1 MRIRFSA
8 LTAALLVAGLA
19 HAETQVLIN
28 QVGYDIAAPKNAI
41 VQLTGESRVKPP
53 VNFILLDSE
62 TNQQVLSGTLQPQGE
77 VQSWGD
83 RTFYRADFSGWKKAG
98 RYVLQTT
105 SSDGDV
111 RSGPFIIGANLLE
124 RYTLS
129 DVIAYFKSQRVTGL
143 FDKADRKLPLPAG
156 TGSGTVDVHGGWYDA
171 TGDYGV
177 HLSHQNLTSYFN
189 PQQAPLVA
197 WSLLRG
203 YQHLGE
209 RHNQNFDEY
218 RRRMLDEGLYGA
230 DFLVRMKRPGE
241 SFFQAISSPGKEK
254 LAQDRVI
261 ANPNWRT
268 QIKEKESD
276 STIVEED
283 AVGPLAWQASF
294 RSGAGMSIAAL
305 ALASTMENDGNFS
318 RKQYLQTA
326 EDAFAFLQKHNVQ
339 MVNDGKEN
347 IVDDYTALL
356 AATELYRASHKAD
369 YLAAAQQ
376 RAQSLMARLT
386 SLDNWHDYWRADAQ
400 QRPFFHPSDAG
411 LPVIALLEYARIA
424 SPDQQTKIK
433 DTVKRSLGFE
443 LAVTKETS
451 NPFGYA
457 RQLIQLKNGE
467 KRTSFFFP
475 HDSEAAPWWQGEN
488 ARVASLAA
496 AARQAMPLFDEDK
509 AFTLQLQNYAWD
521 QLNWILGNNPYDVS
535 MLTGSGYRHIS
546 YLFFNSWK
554 YTTLPGGIVNGITGA
569 SNQVADGIAF
579 DEGYAVT
586 RKDDDWRWAEG
597 WLPHSAW
604 YLYAVSLP
612 DRQ

>member
-53 VNFILLDSE
+53 VNFVLLDSE

-111 RSGPFIIGANLLE
+111 RSGPFIIGADLLE

-326 EDAFAFLQKHNVQ
+326 EDAFTFLQKHNVQ

-496 AARQAMPLFDEDK
+496 AARQAMPLFAEDK

>member
-8 LTAALLVAGLA
+8 LTAALLLAGLA
-19 HAETQVLIN
+19 HAETHVLIN
-28 QVGYDIAAPKNAI
+28 QVGYDVAAPKNAI
-41 VQLTGESRVKPP
+41 VQLTGDSRAKPP
-53 VNFILLDSE
+53 VKFTLLDNE
-62 TNQQVLSGTLQPQGE
+62 TNKAVLSGTLQPQGD
-77 VQSWGD
+77 VPGWGD
-83 RTFYRADFSGWKKAG
+83 RTFYRADFSGWQTPG

-111 RSGPFIIGANLLE
+111 RSGPFIIGADLLE

-143 FDKADRKLPLPAG
+143 FDKADRKLPLPPG

-203 YQHLGE
+203 YQNLGA
-209 RHNQNFDEY
+209 RDNPNFDEY

-276 STIVEED
+276 STIVEEE

-305 ALASTMENDGNFS
+305 ALASTMENDGNFT
-318 RKQYLQTA
+318 RQQYLQTA
-326 EDAFAFLQKHNVQ
+326 EDAFAFLQKNNLR

-356 AATELYRASHKAD
+356 AATELYRASQKAV

-376 RAQSLMARLT
+376 RAESLMARLT
-386 SLDNWHDYWRADAQ
+386 SLDNWHDYWRADGEK
-400 QRPFFHPSDAG
+400 RPFFHPSDTG

-424 SPDQQTKIK
+424 PQAQQANIRQ
-433 DTVKRSLGFE
+433 TVKRSLGFE
-443 LAVTKETS
+443 LAVTKES
-451 NPFGYA
+451 NNPFGYA
-457 RQLIQLKNGE
+457 RQLIQLKDGV

-488 ARVASLAA
+488 ARIASLAA
-496 AARQAMPLFDEDK
+496 AARQAMPLFADDK
-509 AFTLQLQNYAWD
+509 AFTQQLQSYAWD
-521 QLNWILGNNPYDVS
+521 QLNWILGHNPYDVS

-612 DRQ
+612 DRH

>member
-8 LTAALLVAGLA
+8 LTAALLMAGLA
-19 HAETQVLIN
+19 HAETHVLIN
-28 QVGYDIAAPKNAI
+28 QVGYDIAAPKTAV
-41 VQLTGESRVKPP
+41 VQLTGESRAKPP
-53 VNFILLDSE
+53 VNFVLLDSE

-77 VQSWGD
+77 VQGWGD
-83 RTFYRADFSGWKKAG
+83 RTFYRADFSAWKKQG

-111 RSGPFIIGANLLE
+111 RSGPFIIGADLLE

-143 FDKADRKLPLPAG
+143 FDKSDRKLPLPAG

-203 YQHLGE
+203 YQNLGA
-209 RHNQNFDEY
+209 RQNQNFDEY

-254 LAQDRVI
+254 RAQDRVI

-276 STIVEED
+276 STIVEEE
-283 AVGPLAWQASF
+283 AVGRLAWQASF

-326 EDAFAFLQKHNVQ
+326 EDAFAFLQKNNAH

-356 AATELYRASHKAD
+356 AATELYRASHKAV
-369 YLAAAQQ
+369 YLTVAQQ

-386 SLDNWHDYWRADAQ
+386 SLDNWHDYWRADTQ
-400 QRPFFHPSDAG
+400 RRPFFHPSDAG

-424 SPDQQTKIK
+424 PQEQQTKIK

-443 LAVTKETS
+443 LAVTKETN

-457 RQLIQLKNGE
+457 RQLIQLKNGD

-488 ARVASLAA
+488 ARIASLAA
-496 AARQAMPLFDEDK
+496 AARQAMPLFADDK
-509 AFTLQLQNYAWD
+509 AFTQQLQGYAWN

-569 SNQVADGIAF
+569 SNQVAEGIAF

>member
-53 VNFILLDSE
+53 VNFVLLDSE

-83 RTFYRADFSGWKKAG
+83 RTFYRADFSDWKKAG

-111 RSGPFIIGANLLE
+111 RSGPFIIGADLLE

-218 RRRMLDEGLYGA
+218 RQRMLDEGLYGA

-496 AARQAMPLFDEDK
+496 AARQAMPLFAEDK